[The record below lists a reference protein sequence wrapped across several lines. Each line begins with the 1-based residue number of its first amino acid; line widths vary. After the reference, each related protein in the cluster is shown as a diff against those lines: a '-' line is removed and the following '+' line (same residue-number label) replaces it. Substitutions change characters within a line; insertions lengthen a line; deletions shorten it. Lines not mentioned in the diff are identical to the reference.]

1 MYHTLSVHMWCV
13 LNRFYELNTKDKY
26 YKSQYLMPYNK
37 FSETAFS
44 LKIIYRNSL
53 LLNKDNALNFRN
65 GVLALVNSRFH
76 LQLIKKVFAICRNS
90 LFGHI
95 NEGLDICVG
104 VIVLEVLIYK
114 P

>member
-1 MYHTLSVHMWCV
+1 V

-44 LKIIYRNSL
+44 LKIKYRNSL

-76 LQLIKKVFAICRNS
+76 LQLIKSVCDLPKQFVWT
-90 LFGHI
+90 
-95 NEGLDICVG
+95 
-104 VIVLEVLIYK
+104 YK
-114 P
+114 